1 MKKSKKLKY
10 KDAGVDID
18 AQNQALKRIKGM
30 LKSTYSASVM
40 TELGTF
46 GALYALDRKRYRSP
60 ILVSSVDGV
69 GTKLKIAFMTG
80 VHHTVGVDL
89 VHHCVNDIFVQ
100 GAHPLFLLDYIASGK
115 LESSVLE
122 KLMEGMVRACRETGC
137 ALIGGEVA
145 EMPEFYRSGEYDL
158 AGFICGIVERSK
170 IINGKGI
177 EEGDYLIGLRS
188 SGLHT
193 NGYSLA
199 RKILFDIQKKK
210 VDSYIAEFGRS
221 IGEELLEPHRCYY
234 KILKGSAS
242 KGLIKGMAH
251 ITGGGFIDNIPRVLP
266 VKHSA
271 EIRKGSWPIPSI
283 FRYLQA
289 AGRISFQEMFR
300 TFNMGIGMV
309 VIISSEK
316 YETFLK
322 EMNTNREE
330 VFLIGEIVKGPRKVK
345 FNRA

>member
-1 MKKSKKLKY
+1 MKKSRKLKY

-18 AQNQALKRIKGM
+18 AQDRALKRIKRK
-30 LKSTYSASVM
+30 LKSTYSPSVM
-40 TELGTF
+40 TPLGTF
-46 GALYALDRKRYRSP
+46 GALYSLDKKRYRAP

-80 VHHTVGVDL
+80 IHHTVGVDL

-100 GAHPLFLLDYIASGK
+100 GAHPLFFLDYIASGK
-115 LESSVLE
+115 LEGSVLE
-122 KLMEGMVRACRETGC
+122 KLVEGMIRACRDTDC

-145 EMPEFYRSGEYDL
+145 EMPDFYRPGEYDL
-158 AGFICGIVERSK
+158 AGFICGIVERNK
-170 IINGKGI
+170 IIDGKRIKAGDFLFGI
-177 EEGDYLIGLRS
+177 RS

-210 VDSYIAEFGRS
+210 IDSHIEEFGRS
-221 IGEELLEPHRCYY
+221 VGEELLEPHRCYY
-234 KILKGSAS
+234 NILKGPVS

-266 VKHSA
+266 EKHSA
-271 EIRKGSWPIPSI
+271 EIVKGSWPIPNI

-289 AGRISFQEMFR
+289 VGQIDFQEMFR

-309 VIISSEK
+309 VIISPDK
-316 YETFLK
+316 YEVFIR
-322 EMNTNREE
+322 EMKKVREKI
-330 VFLIGEIVKGPRKVK
+330 FLIGEIVKGPRKVRFK
-345 FNRA
+345 RA